1 MHFENVKCAELKT
14 WIRNKKGRRGGRR
27 EREREKK
34 ERKSIDSIKL
44 HRFNDIYLMM
54 SLQELFLIDIT
65 VFVNQLHS
73 AIEARNL
80 MLEKEKLMEI
90 YMCLCARVRAY
101 VSVCLSVNCIPYI

>member
-1 MHFENVKCAELKT
+1 
-14 WIRNKKGRRGGRR
+14 
-27 EREREKK
+27 
-34 ERKSIDSIKL
+34 
-44 HRFNDIYLMM
+44 MM

-90 YMCLCARVRAY
+90 YMCLCARVCAY
-101 VSVCLSVNCIPYI
+101 VSVCLSIAFLIFESMTSPLTLHLALTRKGIAISARAH